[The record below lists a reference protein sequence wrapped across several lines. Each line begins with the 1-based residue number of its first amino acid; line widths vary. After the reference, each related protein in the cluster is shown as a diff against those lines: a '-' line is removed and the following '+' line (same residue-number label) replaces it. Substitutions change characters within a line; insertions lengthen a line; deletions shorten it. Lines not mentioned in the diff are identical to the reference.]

1 MRPGSQNDQTPAV
14 NESRDV
20 LPTAGVD
27 ALLDDAARIHRGGEA
42 TDEQLAQLGR
52 QVAEWAHEIDV
63 DRVQSLVSPDERR
76 LLAGQHPEGPVLA
89 VSWRADRSTIH
100 SHAWTVLH
108 GLAGEGV
115 IEWWARLDSGE
126 VRLRESRQLAVGDT
140 VTIGDGEAHRQSSD
154 ETGTLEAVLMG
165 KYEVGQVNPEHQPD
179 RDSSHK
185 AALITGFVDA
195 YRAADA
201 DAVVAL
207 CRPDVLVD
215 VNVPRWRFQ
224 VEGREALRELL
235 AHEEFQP
242 GFRLARWRASPT
254 ADGAVIETEGRFSA
268 GGEERMAREVHIL
281 RVTDAI
287 AEHTLYCTGIWDAAT
302 IARQALEA
310 PMVRR

>member
-52 QVAEWAHEIDV
+52 QVAEWAPEIDV
-63 DRVQSLVSPDERR
+63 DRVQSLV
-76 LLAGQHPEGPVLA
+76 
-89 VSWRADRSTIH
+89 